1 MNFKMIRYSQ
11 HDLIPV
17 RNASTQ
23 NQYSQ
28 ELSLPD
34 DSDFTVNP
42 IIVDSFTSIVQV
54 FGPCLLNTLHF
65 TSEAVTSVVTEN
77 LMLF

>member
-34 DSDFTVNP
+34 DSDFIVNP

-54 FGPCLLNTLHF
+54 F
-65 TSEAVTSVVTEN
+65 
-77 LMLF
+77 